1 MAVMIIVFFISFLFL
16 QMSAVVN
23 MQVVLKD
30 VRDENIENIIDAVSY
45 GLKLDAHEKD
55 LMIRIFQ
62 INMEKLITVSGQDV
76 QNMNELQYKF
86 IQCELLLKIS
96 KKLKLMLM
104 SLEEFLCH
112 DAVVNANFQYDQPQQ
127 QVWEEIQNYLN
138 QMRASGTLDQV
149 LRK

>member
-1 MAVMIIVFFISFLFL
+1 MAVMIIQLFQFIFIFA
-16 QMSAVVN
+16 MSAVVN

-45 GLKLDAHEKD
+45 GLKLDTQEKD

-149 LRK
+149 LGK

>member
-1 MAVMIIVFFISFLFL
+1 
-16 QMSAVVN
+16 

-45 GLKLDAHEKD
+45 GLKLDTQEKD

-138 QMRASGTLDQV
+138 QMRASKALDQV
-149 LRK
+149 L

>member
-1 MAVMIIVFFISFLFL
+1 MAVMIIQLFQFSLFIA
-16 QMSAVVN
+16 MSAVVN

-30 VRDENIENIIDAVSY
+30 VRGENMENIIDAVSY

-62 INMEKLITVSGQDV
+62 INMEKVVNVSGEDIK
-76 QNMNELQYKF
+76 NMNELQYKF
-86 IQCELLLKIS
+86 VQCELILKIA
-96 KKLKLMLM
+96 KKIKLLMM

-112 DAVVNANFQYDQPQQ
+112 DAIINANFQYDTPQQ

-149 LRK
+149 LGK

>member
-1 MAVMIIVFFISFLFL
+1 
-16 QMSAVVN
+16 MSAVVN

-45 GLKLDAHEKD
+45 GLKLDTQEKD

-138 QMRASGTLDQV
+138 QMRASKALDQV
-149 LRK
+149 L

>member
-1 MAVMIIVFFISFLFL
+1 
-16 QMSAVVN
+16 MSAVVN

-45 GLKLDAHEKD
+45 GLKLDTQEKD

-127 QVWEEIQNYLN
+127 QVWNEIQNYLN
-138 QMRASGTLDQV
+138 QMQASDALDRV
-149 LRK
+149 L